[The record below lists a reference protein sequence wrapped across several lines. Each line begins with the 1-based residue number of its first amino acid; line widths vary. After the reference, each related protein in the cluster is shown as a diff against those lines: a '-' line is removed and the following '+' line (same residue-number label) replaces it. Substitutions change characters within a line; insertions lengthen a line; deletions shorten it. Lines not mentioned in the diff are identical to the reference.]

1 MTTTLRLSIALA
13 AAAAVAACSDDLTTG
28 PETLPTPAYSVAA
41 EKAVG
46 PSLVQRVRLSTNQP
60 ARGDTLVI
68 RSTVKND
75 GTTPATVKHVV
86 CGFDYEP
93 NDVLQQ
99 PFIICAAYSMT
110 STIAPGDSII
120 HEDRRVVAGRP
131 GPHVVRLAHLVEPR
145 QTVQVALTVR

>member
-1 MTTTLRLSIALA
+1 MTTLRLSLALA
-13 AAAAVAACSDDLTTG
+13 AATAAAACSSDSTTG
-28 PETLPTPAYSVAA
+28 PEPLPTPAYSIAA

-68 RSTVKND
+68 RSTVKNE
-75 GTTPATVKHVV
+75 GSAPATVKHVV

-99 PFIICAAYSMT
+99 PFVICAAYSMT
-110 STIAPGDSII
+110 STIAPGDSIM
-120 HEDRRVVAGRP
+120 HQDRRVVAGRP
-131 GPHVVRLAHLVEPR
+131 GPQVVRLAHLVEPK
-145 QTVQVALTVR
+145 QTAQVALTVR